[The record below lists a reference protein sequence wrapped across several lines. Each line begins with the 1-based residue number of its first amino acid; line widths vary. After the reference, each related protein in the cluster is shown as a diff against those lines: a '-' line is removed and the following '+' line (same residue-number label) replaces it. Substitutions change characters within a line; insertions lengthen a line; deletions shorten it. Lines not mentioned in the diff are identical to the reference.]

1 MRYDGGMFEKRQDPP
16 EKRAPQSAPES
27 KESPDESTVG
37 HLVALVKCKV
47 MGVCEKAESKKKTDD
62 LKRSME
68 TGKTPAAKVD
78 LAAL

>member
-1 MRYDGGMFEKRQDPP
+1 MSEKRQDSL
-16 EKRAPQSAPES
+16 EKRVPQTVPES

-37 HLVALVKCKV
+37 HLMALVRCKV

-68 TGKTPAAKVD
+68 TEKTPAVKID
-78 LAAL
+78 LSPL

>member
-1 MRYDGGMFEKRQDPP
+1 MRYDGGMSEKRQNSP
-16 EKRAPQSAPES
+16 EKRAPQSVPES
-27 KESPDESTVG
+27 KEAPDESTVG

-68 TGKTPAAKVD
+68 AEKTPAVKVD
-78 LAAL
+78 LSPL